1 MMSTFAGLSITMRG
15 MYSSQASTMV
25 TTNNMSNTN
34 SEGYSRQKV
43 KQVSA
48 GTAVVVS
55 GKAIIGGGA
64 EVVSVERVR
73 DKALDSKY
81 WLANSASGEW
91 TLKSESLVEIQ
102 QVLGEPS
109 NNGFSTVMNE
119 FYAAM
124 ETLSDNA
131 SDNAAR
137 ADVMQSAKAVCAYL
151 NDASTRLTEI
161 RENLNTSVGTLVNQI
176 NSYAEQIANL
186 NKQIRQASVVGASTN
201 ELEDKRTL
209 LIDELTKLTGISV
222 KETDDGMVNI
232 SVNGDTLVNEGNAR
246 QLECYGMADGM
257 YGIRWVGTGEAF
269 EPESGSIK
277 GYLELRDGD
286 GSTGS
291 GYKGVPYYIGQLD
304 KFARTFATAFN
315 EGVYADGNSY
325 YAGHAGGYGYDGS
338 TGIRFFTYDDCSST
352 DFMASGADL
361 DARYANITAANIS
374 VSKDVQDDVKKIATA
389 SAPGEVENNENIDD
403 LIALCEDPLLF
414 NRGTP
419 EDFMNSILSTLGT
432 GGSFAQRAS
441 DNKSLAVKNL
451 DERRTSVSGV
461 STDEETAN
469 LIKYQQAYDSAAS
482 LVSVWNEIYETTI
495 NMVNS

>member
-1 MMSTFAGLSITMRG
+1 MMSTFAGLNIAMRG
-15 MYSSQASTMV
+15 MYSSQAATMV
-25 TTNNMSNTN
+25 TTNNISNIN

-48 GTAVVVS
+48 GTAVVIS
-55 GKAIIGGGA
+55 GKAIIGGGS
-64 EVVSVERVR
+64 EVVSVDRVR

-91 TLKSESLVEIQ
+91 TIKSESLVEIE

-109 NNGFSTVMNE
+109 DNGFSTVMNE
-119 FYAAM
+119 FYSAL

-131 SDNAAR
+131 GDNAAR
-137 ADVMQSAKAVCAYL
+137 ADVLQSANAVCAYL
-151 NDASTRLTEI
+151 NDASARLEEI
-161 RENLNTSVGTLVNQI
+161 RANLNTSVSTLVNQI
-176 NSYAEQIANL
+176 NSYADQIANL
-186 NKQIRQASVVGASTN
+186 NKQIRQASVAGASTN

-209 LIDELTKLTGISV
+209 LIDELSGLTGVSV
-222 KETDDGMVNI
+222 NETDDGMVNI
-232 SVNGDTLVNEGNAR
+232 SVNGDILVNGGNAR
-246 QLECYGMADGM
+246 QVECYEMADGM

-269 EPESGSIK
+269 EPESGAIK

-286 GSTGS
+286 GAGS
-291 GYKGVPYYIGQLD
+291 GYKGVPYYISQLD
-304 KFARTFATAFN
+304 KFARTFAAAFN

-325 YAGHAGGYGYDGS
+325 YSGHAGGYGYDGS
-338 TGIRFFTYDDCSST
+338 TGIRFFTYDGHSSA
-352 DFMASGADL
+352 DFMAGGADL

-374 VSKDVQDDVKKIATA
+374 VSQDIQEDVNKIAASSTA
-389 SAPGEVENNENIDD
+389 GEAENNENIAD
-403 LIALCEDPLLF
+403 LISLCEDPRLF

-432 GGSFAQRAS
+432 GSSFAQRAS
-441 DNKSLAVKNL
+441 DNKSVAVKNL
-451 DERRTSVSGV
+451 NDRRTSVSGV

-469 LIKYQQAYDSAAS
+469 LVKYQQAYDSAAT
-482 LVSVWNEIYETTI
+482 LVSVWNKIYETTI